1 MLTTITTA
9 PVRTPQRVAEISWF
23 SDLCGG
29 DTQYLGILDNER
41 RANFRHS
48 GDIVLKAEELGFSN
62 VLLPSAYTVGQDVL
76 GFAAGIAPHTSK
88 INLLTAIRTG
98 EIHPPMLARA
108 IATLDHIL
116 RGRLTVN
123 IINSDLPGLR
133 EDPKLRYQRCAETIE
148 ILKQAWTQEYI
159 RFKGELY
166 QFDMASDPAKPY
178 QQNGGPL
185 LYFGGTSD
193 GARDVCARYCDMFLM
208 WPETEESMYET
219 MQDLSTR
226 AARYGRT
233 LDFGLRIHVVPRAT
247 ESQAKDYVRKLMS
260 KFDEQ
265 RGLEIRSRSED
276 SRSLGVI
283 RQDKLRQQLADRE
296 GYIEPLL
303 WTGIGKVFS
312 GCGGALVGD
321 PDQIVGKLNRYMDM
335 GFRSF
340 IFSGFPLIE
349 EAEEFA
355 THILHRLPNATMS
368 RLQGRTPETEPIT
381 PLTTAPLR

>member
-1 MLTTITTA
+1 MLTTITTV
-9 PVRTPQRVAEISWF
+9 PIRTTQRVAEISWF

-29 DTQYLGILDNER
+29 DTEFLGVLDNAR
-41 RANFRHS
+41 RANFQHS
-48 GDIVLKAEELGFSN
+48 GDIVLNAERLGFSK

-76 GFAAGIAPHTSK
+76 GFAAGIAPQTSR
-88 INLLTAIRTG
+88 INLLTAVRTG
-98 EIHPPMLARA
+98 EIHPPMLART

-116 RGRLTVN
+116 KGRLTIN

-133 EDPKLRYQRCAETIE
+133 EDPGLRYRRCAETIE
-148 ILKQAWTQEYI
+148 ILKQAWTGDRI
-159 RFKGELY
+159 HFKGELY
-166 QFDMASDPAKPY
+166 QFDLSADPAKPY

-185 LYFGGTSD
+185 LYFGGTSE
-193 GARDVCARYCDMFLM
+193 GAREVCAQYCDTFLM

-219 MQDLSTR
+219 MQDMTTR
-226 AARYGRT
+226 AARYGRK
-233 LDFGLRIHVVPRAT
+233 LDFGLRIHVIPRET
-247 ESQAKDYVRKLMS
+247 ESLARAYVRKLMS

-276 SRSLGVI
+276 SRSLGVV
-283 RQDKLRQQLADRE
+283 RQDQLREQLANKE
-296 GYIEPLL
+296 GYIEPIL

-321 PDQIVGKLNRYMDM
+321 PDQILTQLNRYVDM
-335 GFRSF
+335 GFRAF

-349 EAEEFA
+349 EANEFA
-355 THILHRLPNATMS
+355 RLLLHRLPNAS
-368 RLQGRTPETEPIT
+368 LSELQGRAPTAEPST

>member
-1 MLTTITTA
+1 MLTTITTV
-9 PVRTPQRVAEISWF
+9 PIRTTQRVAEISWF

-29 DTQYLGILDNER
+29 DTEFLGVLDNAR
-41 RANFRHS
+41 RANFQHS
-48 GDIVLKAEELGFSN
+48 GDIVLNAERLGFSK

-76 GFAAGIAPHTSK
+76 GFAAGIAPQTSR
-88 INLLTAIRTG
+88 INLLTAVRTG
-98 EIHPPMLARA
+98 EIHPPMLART

-116 RGRLTVN
+116 KGRLTIN

-133 EDPKLRYQRCAETIE
+133 EDPGLRYRRCAETIE
-148 ILKQAWTQEYI
+148 ILKQAWTGDRI
-159 RFKGELY
+159 HFKGELY
-166 QFDMASDPAKPY
+166 QFDLSADPAKPY

-185 LYFGGTSD
+185 LYFGGTSE
-193 GARDVCARYCDMFLM
+193 GAREVCAQYCDTFLM

-219 MQDLSTR
+219 MQDMTTR
-226 AARYGRT
+226 AARYGRK
-233 LDFGLRIHVVPRAT
+233 LDFGLRIHVIPRET
-247 ESQAKDYVRKLMS
+247 ESLARAYVRKLMS

-276 SRSLGVI
+276 SRSLGVV
-283 RQDKLRQQLADRE
+283 RQDQLREQLANKE
-296 GYIEPLL
+296 GYIEPIL

-321 PDQIVGKLNRYMDM
+321 PDQILTQLNRYVDM
-335 GFRSF
+335 GFRAF

-349 EAEEFA
+349 EANEFA
-355 THILHRLPNATMS
+355 RLLLHRLPNAS
-368 RLQGRTPETEPIT
+368 LSELQGRTPTAEPST

>member
-1 MLTTITTA
+1 
-9 PVRTPQRVAEISWF
+9 
-23 SDLCGG
+23 
-29 DTQYLGILDNER
+29 
-41 RANFRHS
+41 
-48 GDIVLKAEELGFSN
+48 
-62 VLLPSAYTVGQDVL
+62 VL
-76 GFAAGIAPHTSK
+76 GFAAGIGPLTSR

-108 IATLDHIL
+108 ISTLDHIL
-116 RGRLTVN
+116 KGRLTIN

-148 ILKQAWTQEYI
+148 ILKQAWTQERI
-159 RFKGELY
+159 EFKGELY
-166 QFDMASDPAKPY
+166 KLDMPSDPAKPY

-185 LYFGGTSD
+185 LYFGGTSE

-219 MQDLSTR
+219 MKDLSAR
-226 AARYGRT
+226 ASRYGRR
-233 LDFGLRIHVVPRAT
+233 LDFGLRIHVVPRAS
-247 ESQAKDYVRKLMS
+247 ESEAKGYVRKLMS

-265 RGLEIRSRSED
+265 RGREIRSRSED
-276 SRSLGVI
+276 SRSLGVV
-283 RQDKLRQQLADRE
+283 RQDKLREELADEE

-340 IFSGFPLIE
+340 VFSGFPLIE
-349 EAEEFA
+349 EANEFA
-355 THILHRLPNATMS
+355 RHILHRLPNVSMS
-368 RLQGRTPETEPIT
+368 VLQGRTPASEPVT